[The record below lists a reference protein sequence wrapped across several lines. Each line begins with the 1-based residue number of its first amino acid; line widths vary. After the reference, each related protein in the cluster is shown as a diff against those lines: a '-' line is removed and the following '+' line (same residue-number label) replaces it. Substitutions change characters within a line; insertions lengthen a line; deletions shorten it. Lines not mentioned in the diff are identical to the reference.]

1 VKRVIDLLEETLDRI
16 SCVAGADRKERKLVR
31 EGERLINEAVDLL
44 IMPCWYTPD
53 RWKDLTGK
61 EWQDKAAVYYRCSR
75 ADTWVILSFEE
86 AKRDIVMSLI
96 PSADIICATE
106 AGIPPNDWKLEEA
119 E

>member
-1 VKRVIDLLEETLDRI
+1 VKRVIDLLEEALDKI
-16 SCVAGADRKERKLVR
+16 SCVAGADGKERKLVR
-31 EGERLINEAVDLL
+31 EGESLINEAVDLL
-44 IMPCWYTPD
+44 ENPPYYNPE
-53 RWKDLTGK
+53 RWKALMGK

-75 ADTWVILSFEE
+75 ADTWVISSFGE

-106 AGIPPNDWKLEEA
+106 AGIPPNDWKPEEA